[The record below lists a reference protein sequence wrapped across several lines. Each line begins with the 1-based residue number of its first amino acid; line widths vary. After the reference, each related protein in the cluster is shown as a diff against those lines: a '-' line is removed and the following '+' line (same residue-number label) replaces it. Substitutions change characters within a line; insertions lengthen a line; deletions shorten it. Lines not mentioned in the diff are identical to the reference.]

1 MRGSE
6 FYPSFLIKVGL
17 NMNKHGRYNYIPP
30 DCEVKGEFLV
40 NIKTGLI
47 HNTDIPYASVDKP
60 AEQIPDGT
68 VITPNQET
76 ATPDVIEV
84 PKQTAT
90 KATRKIK
97 RG

>member
-1 MRGSE
+1 
-6 FYPSFLIKVGL
+6 
-17 NMNKHGRYNYIPP
+17 MNRNGRYNYIPP

-76 ATPDVIEV
+76 ATPKTEEPVTV
-84 PKQTAT
+84 PTQAAT
-90 KATRKIK
+90 KVSRKIK